1 MRDGVQ
7 MNEMALQIGM
17 VIEIAC
23 IIDLAIN
30 MNTGYVDKGVIVM
43 DRGRIA
49 RNYLKSG
56 SLIFDLVTVSPVFIV
71 V

>member
-1 MRDGVQ
+1 
-7 MNEMALQIGM
+7 MNEMALRIGI

-23 IIDLAIN
+23 IFDLAII

-56 SLIFDLVTVSPVFIV
+56 SIIFDLVTVSPVFIV